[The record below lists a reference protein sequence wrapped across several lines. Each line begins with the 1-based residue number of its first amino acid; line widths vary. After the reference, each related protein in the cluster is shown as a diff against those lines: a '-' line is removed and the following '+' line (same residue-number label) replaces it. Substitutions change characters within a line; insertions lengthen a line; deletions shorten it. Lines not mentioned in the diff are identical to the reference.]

1 MVLILFLA
9 LNQQIQYFQCSGEK
23 IVTEIVWVGFE
34 TSWGL
39 IFKLSGCFEDEVQPC
54 YHQLEKKILATKSFI
69 KVLTVSM
76 KLTL

>member
-1 MVLILFLA
+1 M
-9 LNQQIQYFQCSGEK
+9 
-23 IVTEIVWVGFE
+23 TEIVLVGFE

-54 YHQLEKKILATKSFI
+54 YHQLEKKFLATKSFI
-69 KVLTVSM
+69 EVLTVSM